1 MSKIFD
7 DKYKQAVIY
16 LQKYKNYSEFEDIKQ
31 TVAIKLL
38 ENEDSDVVSVCNSV
52 VKDFTK
58 DYNKRA
64 MQHAKSLYN
73 EDGECLDDDIY
84 FVDQST
90 VEQFGE
96 TNNITD
102 EIKEYVGK
110 LEKTLQAIDFIY
122 GGNTFGEHAIRL
134 KKVKGRKQANDKI
147 KSLVNFKKQRK
158 YYNKQCNNIYIYQ

>member
-1 MSKIFD
+1 MSKEFEE
-7 DKYKQAVIY
+7 KYKQAVMY
-16 LQKYKNYSEFEDIKQ
+16 LQKYKNYSDFEDIKQ
-31 TVAIKLL
+31 TVAIKIL

-64 MQHAKSLYN
+64 KSLYN
-73 EDGECLDDDIY
+73 EDGECLDDNIY

-102 EIKEYVGK
+102 EIKEYVDK

-122 GGNTFGEHAIRL
+122 GYNTFGEHAIRL
-134 KKVKGRKQANDKI
+134 KKVKGKKQANDNI
-147 KSLVNFKKQRK
+147 KSLINFKKQRK
-158 YYNKQCNNIYIYQ
+158 YYDKQRNNIYIY